1 LEDFKLILEVFPIPI
16 DIVDTDLNILY
27 MNEALKNKVGRDA
40 TGEKCFEVYKDKGVQ
55 CKHCP
60 LKEELEPGDDQAIEA
75 EGAFGGKIVTIK
87 HKAIELR
94 GKKYILE
101 VFEDITDAIT
111 DGLTGSYN
119 RRKLKEDIKE
129 EVERAERYD
138 NNLSVLMI
146 DIDWFKEYNDFHGH
160 QKGDKL
166 LIRLVRTISY
176 NIRFTDKLYR
186 YGGEEFVVLLPETAE
201 VQAKEVA
208 EKIRRKVEEKK
219 FDGAEKSQPGK
230 NITISI
236 GVAGYP
242 KNGTSSTEVIHAADD
257 ALYDAKASGK
267 NIVKVA
273 KK

>member
-1 LEDFKLILEVFPIPI
+1 
-16 DIVDTDLNILY
+16 
-27 MNEALKNKVGRDA
+27 MNEALRNKVGRDA

-60 LKEELEPGDDQAIEA
+60 LKKELEPGDDQTIEA

-94 GKKYILE
+94 GKRYILE

-119 RRKLKEDIKE
+119 RRKLKEDLKE

-166 LIRLVRTISY
+166 LIRLVRILSY

-186 YGGEEFVVLLPETAE
+186 YGGEEFVVLLPETSIKQAE
-201 VQAKEVA
+201 EVA
-208 EKIRRKVEEKK
+208 EKLRNKVAEKR
-219 FDGAEKSQPGK
+219 FEGAEKSQP
-230 NITISI
+230 NMMISVSI
-236 GVAGYP
+236 GISSYP
-242 KNGTSSTEVIHAADD
+242 KNGTSSSEIIFAADS